1 MFAYMSCILFLLFFF
16 SSRRRHTSCALV
28 TGVQTC
34 ALPITSIDPM
44 VARLVG
50 MSLSTGPGVACYI
63 PVAHRGPDKI
73 QQLSKEQVL
82 ERLRPWLEDPAAHK
96 LLHNA
101 TYDAHVF
108 LNEGVA
114 LAGIAGDSMLQ
125 AYVLESHPIGRA

>member
-1 MFAYMSCILFLLFFF
+1 
-16 SSRRRHTSCALV
+16 
-28 TGVQTC
+28 
-34 ALPITSIDPM
+34 M

-96 LLHNA
+96 LLQHA
-101 TYDAHVF
+101 KYDAHVF

-114 LAGIAGDSMLQ
+114 LAGIAEDSMLQ
-125 AYVLESHPIGRA
+125 AYVLESHRRVNMQELSQLWLVRPGTTFERSEERCVGKECVRTCRSRWLP